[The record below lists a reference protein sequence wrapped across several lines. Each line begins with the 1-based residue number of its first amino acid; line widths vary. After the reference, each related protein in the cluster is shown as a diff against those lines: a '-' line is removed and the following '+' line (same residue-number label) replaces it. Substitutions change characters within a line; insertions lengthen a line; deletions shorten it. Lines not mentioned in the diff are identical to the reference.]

1 MVSTIYLNL
10 VSTILEVLE
19 KAHIRAAQ
27 LVADRKFICTVS
39 PNHENKL
46 LQDEVTSSQSLDMLK
61 GSSRI
66 DFKDIRKGR
75 VLSELTEIDFTCTNV
90 HWPFCPLSNQ
100 TWSSQM
106 HPWAC
111 GWRERK
117 ISWEIVQNPTRA
129 CCAAELTLS

>member
-39 PNHENKL
+39 PNHKL

-90 HWPFCPLSNQ
+90 H
-100 TWSSQM
+100 
-106 HPWAC
+106 
-111 GWRERK
+111 
-117 ISWEIVQNPTRA
+117 
-129 CCAAELTLS
+129 